1 MTRRSRRNSLS
12 RSDAVKTDAV
22 QTSLKTSPRRAEL
35 LDRAYEFVL
44 DNGLTGLS
52 LRPLAAATGTSPRVL
67 LYLFGSKDGLV
78 RELLE
83 RMRRE
88 QLALLVSGLGARP
101 DEPLGTTEL
110 VERMWSVLGVPEQRR
125 AVRLTYEAFLASLA
139 PDPGPWR
146 GFAAEQLGDWLE
158 VLRAAQRGTP
168 ATLADARATRALALV
183 RGLLLDLLV
192 RDESERVSSALRPS

>member
-1 MTRRSRRNSLS
+1 MRSAPSGRTRGPPLPANALKRVFQSRLAGDTLPRRNSLTS
-12 RSDAVKTDAV
+12 SDAV
-22 QTSLKTSPRRAEL
+22 KTSPRRAEL

-67 LYLFGSKDGLV
+67 LYLFDSKEGLV

-101 DEPLGTTEL
+101 DPAGDQLGTTEL
-110 VERMWSVLGVPEQRR
+110 VERMWSVLGAPEQRR
-125 AVRLTYEAFLASLA
+125 AVRLTYEAF
-139 PDPGPWR
+139 
-146 GFAAEQLGDWLE
+146 
-158 VLRAAQRGTP
+158 
-168 ATLADARATRALALV
+168 
-183 RGLLLDLLV
+183 
-192 RDESERVSSALRPS
+192 

>member
-1 MTRRSRRNSLS
+1 MTRRPRRNSLS
-12 RSDAVKTDAV
+12 RSDAV
-22 QTSLKTSPRRAEL
+22 KTSPRRAEL

-101 DEPLGTTEL
+101 DAAGEQLGTTEL

-125 AVRLTYEAFLASLA
+125 AVRLTYEAFLTSLR

-168 ATLADARATRALALV
+168 AALADARATRALALV

-192 RDESERVSSALRPS
+192 RDEPGRVSSALRPS